1 LIIGL
6 SGLIGSGKNTAAEY
20 LKRSH
25 GFTQLAFADALKDAV
40 GVVFGWPRNLLEGDT
55 DESRLFRETVDQ
67 WWSRR
72 LGIKN
77 FTPRYALQHVGT
89 NVFRQ
94 HFNDSIW
101 ILNVER
107 KIESLQQH
115 GYNVVVTDVRF
126 PNEMAALRSLGARFL
141 LISPIQKPVWYD
153 VARGFTSYNLTQGM
167 RDLYPG
173 VHESEYAWVSQQF
186 DAEIVNSGTIDELY
200 AQVEQQL
207 KVWKQVSGGPRQLEI
222 DQLN

>member
-6 SGLIGSGKNTAAEY
+6 SGLIGSGKNTAADY

-40 GVVFGWPRNLLEGDT
+40 GLVFGWPRYLLEGDT
-55 DESRLFRETVDQ
+55 DESRIFRETIDE
-67 WWSRR
+67 WWGKR

-77 FTPRYALQHVGT
+77 FTPRFALQHIGT
-89 NVFRQ
+89 DVFRQ

-107 KIESLQQH
+107 KIATLQEH

-126 PNEMAALRSLGARFL
+126 PNEVAALRSLGARFL
-141 LISPIQKPVWYD
+141 LISPVQKPAWYD
-153 VARGFTSYNLTQGM
+153 IAKGFQPYNLTQGM
-167 RDLYPG
+167 RDLYPQ
-173 VHESEYAWVSQQF
+173 VHASEYAWVQEQF
-186 DAEIVNSGTIDELY
+186 DAEIVNSGTINELY
-200 AQVEQQL
+200 DRVEEQL
-207 KVWKQVSGGPRQLEI
+207 KVWK
-222 DQLN
+222 

>member
-1 LIIGL
+1 MIIGL
-6 SGLIGSGKNTAAEY
+6 SGLIGSGKNTAADY

-40 GVVFGWPRNLLEGDT
+40 GLVFSWPRNLLEGDT
-55 DESRLFRETVDQ
+55 DESRIFRETVDQ

-72 LGIKN
+72 LNIKN
-77 FTPRYALQHVGT
+77 FTPRYALQHIGT

-94 HFNDSIW
+94 HFSDSIW

-115 GYNVVVTDVRF
+115 GYSVVVTDVRF
-126 PNEMAALRSLGARFL
+126 PNEMSALRNLGARFL
-141 LISPIQKPVWYD
+141 LISPVQKPLWYD
-153 VARGFTSYNLTQGM
+153 VAKGFTSYNLMQGM
-167 RDLYPG
+167 QELYPS
-173 VHESEYAWVSQQF
+173 VHESEYAWILQQF

-200 AQVEQQL
+200 TSVEQQL
-207 KVWKQVSGGPRQLEI
+207 KVWGKVTGSPE
-222 DQLN
+222 